1 MKYLVV
7 DISGKIPR
15 YDIALCEAMA
25 SCFGEQIDLIFL
37 AVNIDPKS
45 IACKAKKLVSF
56 IPQRIQNSDNKFK
69 RLVKALE
76 GIVNYLYLAIYV
88 FLNRPSIIHFQWL
101 PFLEISSIE
110 RLFLR
115 LIKLSS
121 PKSKIWLTI
130 HNIYPHNANERTRNR
145 FKSRFA
151 AVERHIDTFVL
162 HLECSKQEFCRE
174 LSIDQS
180 RCKVFPHG
188 VFEPLNTNVA
198 HHERGEKLQLVMF
211 GNQSYY
217 KGTDILVDAIALL
230 PKDIQSRIH
239 TTIVGQ
245 APEEFQKVLRQKS
258 AGLDIELILK
268 RVSDELLDEIILKS
282 DVLVFP
288 YREITQSGAL
298 LQALYFERPI
308 ICSNLPS
315 FKETLSGFGEEMFF
329 ESGNVESLSSLLN
342 RLMDP
347 SFDFE
352 KQKKN
357 CAMAKERYSWKN
369 IALMYRQDIQC
380 A

>member
-1 MKYLVV
+1 MKYLMV

-25 SCFGEQIDLIFL
+25 SCFGEKDDLTFL
-37 AVNIDPKS
+37 AVNVDPKS

-56 IPQRIQNSDNKFK
+56 VPQRMQNSENKFK
-69 RLVKALE
+69 RFAKALE
-76 GIVNYLYLAIYV
+76 GLVNYLFLAIYV
-88 FLNRPSIIHFQWL
+88 FWKRPSIIHFQWL
-101 PFLEISSIE
+101 PFLEICSIE
-110 RLFLR
+110 RFFLR
-115 LIKLSS
+115 LIKLCS

-130 HNIYPHNANERTRNR
+130 HNIYPHNADDRARSR

-151 AVERHIDTFVL
+151 AVERLIDTFVL
-162 HLECSKQEFCRE
+162 HLECSKQEFCRDF
-174 LSIDQS
+174 SIDGS
-180 RCKVFPHG
+180 RCKIFPHG
-188 VFEPLNTNVA
+188 VFKPQNANIA

-245 APEEFQKVLRQKS
+245 TSEEYQKVLRKKS
-258 AGLDIELILK
+258 TGLDIDLILK

-282 DVLVFP
+282 DVLAFP

-298 LQALYFERPI
+298 LQALFFERPVI
-308 ICSNLPS
+308 SSNLPS
-315 FKETLSGFGEEMFF
+315 FKETLAGFGEEMFF
-329 ESGNVESLSSLLN
+329 ESGNAESLSNLLK
-342 RLMDP
+342 RLVNP

-352 KQKKN
+352 KQRKL
-357 CAMAKERYSWKN
+357 CEALKERYSWKN
-369 IALMYRQDIQC
+369 IAMMYRQGIQC
-380 A
+380 V

>member
-1 MKYLVV
+1 MV

-25 SCFGEQIDLIFL
+25 SCFGENVNLTFL
-37 AVNIDPKS
+37 AVNIDPKG
-45 IACKAKKLVSF
+45 IACKANNLVSF
-56 IPQRIQNSDNKFK
+56 VPQRMQNSDNKFK
-69 RLVKALE
+69 RFAKALE
-76 GIVNYLYLAIYV
+76 GLVNYLYLALYV
-88 FLNRPSIIHFQWL
+88 FWNRPSIIHFQWL
-101 PFLEISSIE
+101 PFLEICSIE
-110 RLFLR
+110 RIFLR
-115 LIKLSS
+115 LIKLCS
-121 PKSKIWLTI
+121 PKSKIWLTV
-130 HNIYPHNANERTRNR
+130 HNIYPHNANERARGR
-145 FKSRFA
+145 YKFRFA
-151 AVERHIDTFVL
+151 AVEGFIDTFVL
-162 HLECSKQEFCRE
+162 HLECSKQNFCRE
-174 LSIDQS
+174 LSIDES

-188 VFEPLNTNVA
+188 VFEPQSANVA
-198 HHERGEKLQLVMF
+198 HHERGEKLHLVMF
-211 GNQSYY
+211 GNQSFY

-230 PKDIQSRIH
+230 PNEIQSRIH

-245 APEEFQKVLRQKS
+245 TPEEFQKVLRQKS
-258 AGLDIELILK
+258 AGLDIELILN
-268 RVSDELLDEIILKS
+268 RVSDEFLDEIILKS

-352 KQKKN
+352 KQKQN
-357 CAMAKERYSWKN
+357 CAMVKERYSWKN
-369 IALMYRQDIQC
+369 VALMYRQDIQC
-380 A
+380 V